1 MKFNNDFKYDLMLGQ
16 IKEKQVADI
25 LENKKIEIK
34 TDYLAHKT
42 GNIAIEYESRGK
54 PSGIATT
61 EADYYIYIIPHALI
75 KDTMLILDV
84 KELKKIT
91 RLYYKINRV
100 CWMGDE
106 NTSMAV
112 LIPIDRLFKA
122 GENIPSNQ

>member
-1 MKFNNDFKYDLMLGQ
+1 MKWNNDFRYDLMLGQ

>member
-1 MKFNNDFKYDLMLGQ
+1 MKWNNDFRYDLMLGQ
-16 IKEKQVADI
+16 IKEKQVANI
-25 LENKKIEIK
+25 LQNKKIEVK

-42 GNIAIEYESRGK
+42 GNIAIEYESRGN

-75 KDTMLILDV
+75 ADTMLILNV

-100 CWMGDE
+100 CPMGDD

-112 LIPIDRLFKA
+112 LIPIDRLFKI
-122 GENIPSNQ
+122 NIDT